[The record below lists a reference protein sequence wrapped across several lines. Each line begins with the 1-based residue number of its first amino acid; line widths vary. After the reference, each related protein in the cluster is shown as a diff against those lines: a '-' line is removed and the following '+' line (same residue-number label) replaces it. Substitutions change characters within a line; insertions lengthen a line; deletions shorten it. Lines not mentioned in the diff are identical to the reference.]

1 MLLIAA
7 AHGGAR
13 AGELTPETQRPPYR
27 FSGGERVK
35 LIVPVSV
42 GEAIEQLVSVDGWV
56 SLQTGGTVNIRGK
69 TIVEAQTMV
78 SETLEKQSG
87 AKRVYAAL
95 ALLDLP
101 SQKVFVAGEVKTPQA
116 IAVPSG
122 SSLTLAAALASAGG
136 PTPEADLTRVSIV
149 QDEGGAS
156 KTSTV
161 DASRIGQEAGNLGP
175 QLRPDAVITVPRGD
189 TFILAG
195 EVVKP
200 GSYNRRELSI
210 RSGEDA
216 TLTRVLFG
224 GGGLKPTANRRD
236 IRLIRTKKDGAREI
250 FSINLDNATR
260 PSGKKKDAEKS
271 ADKIAE
277 AADREDAGEKG
288 PADPVLQS
296 GDIVLASSAG
306 GVAVL
311 GRVRQPGVYPLGG
324 ETLKLTRLLAMA
336 GGFADFAKTSSVIV
350 IRATAPKT
358 PIRVDVGAISKEGA
372 AEKDID
378 LEDGDLVVVS
388 ERLL

>member
-1 MLLIAA
+1 MSLAAFALLVACS
-7 AHGGAR
+7 AH
-13 AGELTPETQRPPYR
+13 AGEPAPETARPPYR
-27 FSGGERVK
+27 FAGGERVK
-35 LIVPVSV
+35 LIVPPAV
-42 GEAIEQLVSVDGWV
+42 GEAIEQLVSVDGWI
-56 SLQTGGTVNIRGK
+56 SLQTGGTVNVRGK
-69 TIVEAQTMV
+69 TIVEAQTLIG
-78 SETLEKQSG
+78 ETLEKQSG
-87 AKRVYAAL
+87 AKHVYAAL

-122 SSLTLAAALASAGG
+122 SSLNLAAALASAGG

-149 QDEGGAS
+149 QEEGGVA
-156 KTSTV
+156 KAVTV
-161 DASRIGQEAGNLGP
+161 DASKIGQQTGNLGP

-210 RSGEDA
+210 RPGEPA
-216 TLTRVLFG
+216 ALTRVLFG

-236 IRLIRTKKDGAREI
+236 IRLIRTNKDGGREVL
-250 FSINLDNATR
+250 SVNLDAATR
-260 PSGKKKDAEKS
+260 PSDKVDKTEKDETKRPD
-271 ADKIAE
+271 ADE
-277 AADREDAGEKG
+277 AAKVS
-288 PADPVLQS
+288 ADPVLQN

-311 GRVRQPGVYPLGG
+311 GRVRQPGVYPLGA

-336 GGFADFAKTSSVIV
+336 GGFADFAKTSAVIV
-350 IRATAPKT
+350 IRASNPKA
-358 PIRVDVGAISKEGA
+358 PIRVDVGAFSKEGA
-372 AEKDID
+372 AEKDMD
-378 LEDGDLVVVS
+378 LEDGDLVIVT